1 MVIVVG
7 IVALGIGLGLMRL
20 MDKAQIDGL
29 KAQKQLAEYRAKQVI
44 EQATGSEEKIK
55 HIQSG
60 LATLEKAWAG
70 KASAV
75 QPIFEQLVSHTGAVA
90 TANTMTKM
98 IATAI
103 TGPTKGETH
112 NSF

>member
-7 IVALGIGLGLMRL
+7 IVAL
-20 MDKAQIDGL
+20 
-29 KAQKQLAEYRAKQVI
+29 
-44 EQATGSEEKIK
+44 
-55 HIQSG
+55 
-60 LATLEKAWAG
+60 EKAWAG
-70 KASAV
+70 KDPASAV
-75 QPIFEQLVSHTGAVA
+75 QPIFDQPVSVA